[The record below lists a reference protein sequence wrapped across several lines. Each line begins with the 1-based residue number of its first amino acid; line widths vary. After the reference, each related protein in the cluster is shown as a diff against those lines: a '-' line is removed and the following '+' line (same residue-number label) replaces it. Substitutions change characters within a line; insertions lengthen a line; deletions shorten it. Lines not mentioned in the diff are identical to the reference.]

1 MRSVKRLNRIDYSE
15 DLRKNFTVQ
24 ERGHIMHAR
33 VTKLEAVIATLATRE
48 DLARLEV
55 TLHREISGIQRE
67 VSGIHRDI
75 THIHQTVSAQTWKI
89 LSTLIATST
98 LLVGVTYYLAKHV
111 G

>member
-1 MRSVKRLNRIDYSE
+1 
-15 DLRKNFTVQ
+15 
-24 ERGHIMHAR
+24 MHAR

-55 TLHREISGIQRE
+55 TLHREI
-67 VSGIHRDI
+67 SGIHRDI

-98 LLVGVTYYLAKHV
+98 LLVGVTYYLAKHL

>member
-1 MRSVKRLNRIDYSE
+1 
-15 DLRKNFTVQ
+15 
-24 ERGHIMHAR
+24 MHAR

-55 TLHREISGIQRE
+55 TLHREISGI
-67 VSGIHRDI
+67 HHDI